1 MKRARSAF
9 IVLLLMLAS
18 FTAGI
23 EYPRGDVTQDGKVD
37 IADVVELIDY
47 LLKGSWSDDSLTR
60 ADETFTV
67 NGVSFTM
74 KAVQRG
80 AFIMGS
86 INEDNRPI
94 FSYEFPPHHVL
105 MTAYNIGETEVTQAL
120 WLAVMGDN
128 PSHFSS
134 RNGYEENLN
143 RPVEYISW
151 SDCQAFISKLN
162 ELTGRKFRLPTEA
175 EWEYAARGGNDGFDY
190 RYAGSNNFD
199 DVGWCWDNLPSQDMF
214 SVLYGTQPVASKAP
228 NELGLYDM
236 SGNVSEWVQDWYG
249 PYNSDSQTNPTGPV
263 TGRYRVFRGGSWF
276 VDPDFGTVSYR
287 DYDDPYMFCFEF
299 GLRLA
304 L

>member
-1 MKRARSAF
+1 MFF
-9 IVLLLMLAS
+9 ILLLMLAS

-47 LLKGSWSDDSLTR
+47 LLNGSWSDDSLTR
-60 ADETFTV
+60 ADETFIV

-86 INEDNRPI
+86 INENNYPI

-105 MTAYNIGETEVTQAL
+105 MSAYNIGETEVTQAL

-134 RNGYEENLN
+134 RNGYQENLN
-143 RPVEYISW
+143 RPMEYISW
-151 SDCQAFISKLN
+151 SDCQAFIAKLN
-162 ELTGRKFRLPTEA
+162 ELTGRTFRLPTEA

-190 RYAGSNNFD
+190 RFAGSNDYD
-199 DVGWCWDNLPSQDMF
+199 DVGWFWDNVPSQDQF
-214 SVLYGTQPVASKAP
+214 SVQYGTQVVASKAP

-249 PYNSDSQTNPTGPV
+249 PYTSDSQTNPTGPI
-263 TGRYRVFRGGSWF
+263 TGRYRVIRGGAWF
-276 VDPDFGTVSYR
+276 YDPGYGTVSYR
-287 DYDDPYMFCFEF
+287 DYDDPYMFSFDL